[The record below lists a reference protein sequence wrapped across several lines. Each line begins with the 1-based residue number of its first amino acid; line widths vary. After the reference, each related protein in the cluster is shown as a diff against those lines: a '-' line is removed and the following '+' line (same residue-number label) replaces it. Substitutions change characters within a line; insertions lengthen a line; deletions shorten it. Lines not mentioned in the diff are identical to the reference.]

1 MLLLMVKL
9 AGFAGAF
16 TIAAQSPENRD
27 PAVLAM
33 SETGPYSLVERS
45 DWRRYNDGKYI
56 GLVRHEVRASI
67 LPKRLEKG
75 EKTDLSVNSGAGQT
89 GLLYQGNFFV
99 LENTL
104 RDMRQSAQAV
114 DAVVPVSFRINGNGS
129 MVIEND
135 QGFPTMRGFPTFPT
149 QKVVPGF
156 KWRAPGSRAIDPL
169 NTGNPVV
176 IPFTADYEYK
186 GIEMYKN
193 IPVHRIYATYASQY
207 SGGRSYA
214 SVRGSH
220 KVDILI
226 KADSGLPLFMRDTL
240 VETYVL
246 PDNSTVKF
254 DGFTLTFGSGIVPL
268 DRGAVIDAVGT
279 ALGIAPAPAPEEK
292 PAERPPLGTELGGFQ
307 LEPVPE
313 GVRLTVRDIRFAP
326 DSADFLPGETPKLD
340 LIAAALNQIPD
351 RGFFVE
357 GHTAS
362 TGNPI
367 SEMELS
373 IKRAKR
379 MVDELVMRGISAE
392 RFTYK
397 GSGGTKPVGDNAT
410 NAGRTRNRRVEITIL
425 E

>member
-1 MLLLMVKL
+1 MKSILLLL
-9 AGFAGAF
+9 GIF
-16 TIAAQSPENRD
+16 TAAAQNPEHTD

-33 SETGPYSLVERS
+33 SETGPYSIVERS

-67 LPKRLEKG
+67 LPKRAEKSAAAP
-75 EKTDLSVNSGAGQT
+75 DA
-89 GLLYQGNFFV
+89 LLYQGNFFV
-99 LENTL
+99 LQNTL

-114 DAVVPVSFRINGNGS
+114 DAVVPVSFQIKGNGG

-135 QGFPTMRGFPTFPT
+135 QGFPALRGFPTFPA

-156 KWRAPGSRAIDPL
+156 KWRAPGNRAIDPL
-169 NTGNPVV
+169 NTGKPVV

-186 GIEMYKN
+186 GVELYKG
-193 IPVHRIYATYASQY
+193 IAVHRIYATYASQY
-207 SGGRSYA
+207 SGGQSYA

-226 KADSGLPLFMRDTL
+226 NAANGLPLFMRDTL

-246 PDNSTVKF
+246 SDNSTVKL
-254 DGFTLTFGSGIVPL
+254 DGFTLTFGTGIVPL
-268 DRGAVIDAVGT
+268 DRGAVIDALENT
-279 ALGIAPAPAPEEK
+279 LGIPSKPPEPETAQEPAA
-292 PAERPPLGTELGGFQ
+292 RPPLPTDALGDFQ

-326 DSADFLPGETPKLD
+326 DSDQFLPGETPKLD
-340 LIAAALNQIPD
+340 LIASALKQIPD

-362 TGNPI
+362 TGNPG

-379 MVDELVMRGISAE
+379 MVDELISRGISAD

-410 NAGRTRNRRVEITIL
+410 NAGRIRNRRVEITIL